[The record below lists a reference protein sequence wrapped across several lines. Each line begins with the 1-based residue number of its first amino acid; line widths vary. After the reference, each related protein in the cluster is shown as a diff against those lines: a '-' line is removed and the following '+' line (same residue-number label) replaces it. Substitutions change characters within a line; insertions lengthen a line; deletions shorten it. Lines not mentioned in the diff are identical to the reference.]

1 MIIPSNV
8 PTSLGIARAFS
19 LLSGPGTAA
28 EALEALELYRR

>member
-28 EALEALELYRR
+28 EALEALEPYRR